1 MDGHTRV
8 RARDTSSV
16 LSFRRR
22 YDDISRLVKCTV
34 RDWSEGVSDTAV
46 TDNGQACYYIDE
58 EWNHEDHG
66 EHGRRLFYFRFLI
79 REAEESSAQM
89 VKRIVQTMAS
99 HQYASVFVGVRRHEE
114 DRILECHIA
123 SCFCGS
129 ADYARLSRVLE
140 WCGLPTDTI
149 PLCKV
154 MTPQE
159 AGKLKQEVVPW
170 LLRPKE

>member
-1 MDGHTRV
+1 MDGHVRV
-8 RARDTSSV
+8 RARDTSGAFF
-16 LSFRRR
+16 FRRR
-22 YDDISRLVKCTV
+22 DDDISYGVKCVV

-46 TDNGQACYYIDE
+46 TDNGQACYYADQ

-66 EHGRRLFYFRFLI
+66 EHGRRLFYLRVLI

-99 HQYASVFVGVRRHEE
+99 HQYASVLVGVRRHEE

-129 ADYARLSRVLE
+129 LTVARGSRVLE
-140 WCGLPTDTI
+140 WCGLPTDTNL
-149 PLCKV
+149 LCRV

-159 AGKLKQEVVPW
+159 AGKLKRDVVPW
-170 LLRPKE
+170 LRREE